1 MANLTNNR
9 ISITLTAE
17 AEQQVRTG
25 LTMIQ
30 EAMPFLVGLTP
41 SERVNLP
48 KINVNNK
55 VFTED
60 ALNVAANNASLLPPF
75 VKVDEMR
82 NDLVLFE
89 KLDELIVVLKQLLEK
104 LTDTQMLAGSEAYA
118 SALAVYKI
126 AGAAA
131 DSGIEGAKAV
141 YEQLR
146 ERFTRVSTTPAPE
159 PPAV

>member
-9 ISITLTAE
+9 INVSLSAE

-25 LTMIQ
+25 ISMIM

-60 ALNVAANNASLLPPF
+60 AINAALNNPTLLPQF
-75 VKVDEMR
+75 VKVDEMQS
-82 NDLVLFE
+82 DLVLFE
-89 KLDELIVVLKQLLEK
+89 KLDALSVMLQQLLEK
-104 LTDTQMLAGSEAYA
+104 VSDTQMLAGSEAYA
-118 SALAVYKI
+118 SALTVYRI
-126 AGAAA
+126 IGAAA
-131 DSGIEGAKAV
+131 ESGVEGMKSV
-141 YEQLR
+141 YDQLK
-146 ERFTRVSTTPAPE
+146 ERFVRSTSA
-159 PPAV
+159 PPAET

>member
-9 ISITLTAE
+9 ISVTLTPE

-25 LTMIQ
+25 LSMIQ

-41 SERVNLP
+41 SERVSLP
-48 KINVNNK
+48 KINVSNK
-55 VFTED
+55 AFTED
-60 ALNVAANNASLLPPF
+60 ALNVAANNPSLLPSF

-82 NDLVLFE
+82 NDLTLFG
-89 KLDELIVVLKQLLEK
+89 KLDELIVVLQQILEK

-126 AGAAA
+126 AGAASDA
-131 DSGIEGAKAV
+131 GIEGAKAV
-141 YEQLR
+141 YDQLK
-146 ERFTRVSTTPAPE
+146 ERFTRISSTPARE
-159 PPAV
+159 TPAV